1 MSKVKTP
8 KEFSEKKNSK
18 KGLKDFLSAK
28 QWFWFILGILIS
40 VNAVTFLTIG
50 LISDYGDLAYNIFE
64 PANSGMIAALGGLD
78 FKWFGVLTF
87 VVGTLIYSLAL
98 SSSSKNEDREKE
110 KSARREQRLKA
121 MEEAR
126 NQGVVVDFTASSASE
141 NTPE

>member
-8 KEFSEKKNSK
+8 KEFSEKKTSK
-18 KGLKDFLSAK
+18 RSKNFLSAK
-28 QWFWFILGILIS
+28 QWFWFVLGILIS
-40 VNAVTFLTIG
+40 VNAITFLTLG
-50 LISDYGDLAYNIFE
+50 LISDYGDLAYDIFE
-64 PANSGMIAALGGLD
+64 SANVGMRTALGGLD

-87 VVGTLIYSLAL
+87 VIGTLIYSLAL

-110 KSARREQRLKA
+110 KNARREQRLKA

-141 NTPE
+141 NTIEK

>member
-8 KEFSEKKNSK
+8 KEFIEKKKTKSGIKN
-18 KGLKDFLSAK
+18 FLSAK
-28 QWFWFILGILIS
+28 QWFWFVLGILIAI
-40 VNAVTFLTIG
+40 NAVTFLTIG
-50 LISDYGDLAYNIFE
+50 LISDYGDLAYDIFE
-64 PANSGMIAALGGLD
+64 AANTGMKTALGGLD

-110 KSARREQRLKA
+110 KNARREQRLKA

-126 NQGVVVDFTASSASE
+126 NQGVVVDFTSSSASE
-141 NTPE
+141 NNPR